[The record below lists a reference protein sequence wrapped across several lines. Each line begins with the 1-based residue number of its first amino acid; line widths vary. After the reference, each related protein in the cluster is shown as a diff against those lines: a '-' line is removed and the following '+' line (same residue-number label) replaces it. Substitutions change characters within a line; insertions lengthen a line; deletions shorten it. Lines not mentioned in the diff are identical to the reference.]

1 MEVYWSIILRKMQQN
16 NREVVKPLLRVQR
29 YVNDIRKIIEK
40 TEVYGREMGI
50 IGKYLKMNIGANIRN
65 YLDMIYDRRG
75 FTREEL
81 IIVIREFSE
90 YLDDSLMDEYGEH
103 IDTYTEED
111 EIPIRDMGED
121 TDGI

>member
-1 MEVYWSIILRKMQQN
+1 M
-16 NREVVKPLLRVQR
+16 LRVQR

-40 TEVYGREMGI
+40 TEIYGREMGI

>member
-1 MEVYWSIILRKMQQN
+1 M
-16 NREVVKPLLRVQR
+16 LRVQR

-111 EIPIRDMGED
+111 EISIRDMGED

>member
-81 IIVIREFSE
+81 IIIVREFSE

-103 IDTYTEED
+103 LDSYSEVENSQTS
-111 EIPIRDMGED
+111 DMEQN
-121 TDGI
+121 TNGI

>member
-1 MEVYWSIILRKMQQN
+1 M
-16 NREVVKPLLRVQR
+16 LRVQR

-40 TEVYGREMGI
+40 TEVYGREMSI
-50 IGKYLKMNIGANIRN
+50 IGKYLKINIGANIRN

-81 IIVIREFSE
+81 IIIIREFDE

-103 IDTYTEED
+103 IDSYPQGSRD
-111 EIPIRDMGED
+111 EISGMGHD
-121 TDGI
+121 SSGV

>member
-1 MEVYWSIILRKMQQN
+1 
-16 NREVVKPLLRVQR
+16 VKSLLRVQR

-81 IIVIREFSE
+81 IIIVREFSE

-103 IDTYTEED
+103 LDSYSEVENSQTS
-111 EIPIRDMGED
+111 DMEQN
-121 TDGI
+121 TNGI

>member
-1 MEVYWSIILRKMQQN
+1 M
-16 NREVVKPLLRVQR
+16 LRVQR
-29 YVNDIRKIIEK
+29 YVNDIRKIKEK
-40 TEVYGREMGI
+40 SEVYGREMCI

-81 IIVIREFSE
+81 IIIVREFSE

-103 IDTYTEED
+103 LDSYSEVENSQTS
-111 EIPIRDMGED
+111 DMEQN
-121 TDGI
+121 TNGI

>member
-1 MEVYWSIILRKMQQN
+1 M
-16 NREVVKPLLRVQR
+16 LRVQR

>member
-1 MEVYWSIILRKMQQN
+1 M
-16 NREVVKPLLRVQR
+16 LRVQR

-103 IDTYTEED
+103 RDTYTEED